1 MIGWLRSISF
11 STKMSVIALAA
22 MVPLIFLTIV
32 ALSDKQ
38 HSIRVMAHEIAGL
51 ERYRNLE
58 AMLLPVGMHEIWTA
72 ASVAGEG
79 AAEKLQ
85 AATTD
90 VTRAIAQQDAN
101 VEVYG

>member
-1 MIGWLRSISF
+1 MIGWVRNIPF
-11 STKMSVIALAA
+11 STKMSVIAVAA
-22 MVPLIFLTIV
+22 MVPLVFLTV
-32 ALSDKQ
+32 LELNEKQ
-38 HSIRVMAHEIAGL
+38 TSINVQAHELAGL
-51 ERYRNLE
+51 HRYRNLE

-85 AATTD
+85 AATSD

-101 VEVYG
+101 N